1 MAIRSLK
8 SGTFSRSGM
17 VGNPVIMP
25 GSYES
30 IQTVSGNG
38 SSSQLTFNSIPS
50 TYSHLQIRVILRGV
64 RSYGSE
70 QLYIRLNGD
79 GGNNYAYHYI
89 YGDGGGGAVST
100 GSNTSGNVFLVGE
113 LPAANETSN
122 IYGGSVIDILD
133 YTSPNKNTTMR
144 SLSGYDNNGN
154 TGAQSAKGW
163 FGSGLW
169 MNTAAVTSI
178 TVLSNGAFTSDSSI
192 ALYGVN

>member
-30 IQTVSGNG
+30 IQTLTGNG
-38 SSSQLTFNSIPS
+38 SASQLTFSGIPS
-50 TYSHLQIRVILRGV
+50 TYSHLQFRLTVRGT
-64 RSYGSE
+64 RSYATE

-79 GGNNYAYHYI
+79 SGSNYRYHYL
-89 YGDGGGGAVST
+89 YGESSSVTPGA
-100 GSNTSGNVFLVGE
+100 SGADTVFLINE
-113 LPAANETSN
+113 FPAANETAN
-122 IYGGSVIDILD
+122 IYSSSIVDILD
-133 YTSPNKNTTMR
+133 YNSPNKYTTMR
-144 SLSGYDNNGN
+144 SLSAYDNNGN
-154 TGAQSAKGW
+154 PSYQGKTW

-169 MNTAAVTSI
+169 LNTAAVTSI
-178 TVLSNGAFTSDSSI
+178 TVLSNGPFTSDSSI

>member
-38 SSSQLTFNSIPS
+38 SSSQLTFSSIPS

-64 RSYGSE
+64 RAYGSE
-70 QLYIRLNGD
+70 QLYIRVNGD
-79 GGNNYAYHYI
+79 GASNYTYHYI
-89 YGDGGGGAVST
+89 YGDGGGGSAA
-100 GSNTSGNVFLVGE
+100 GSNVAGNVFLVGE
-113 LPAANETSN
+113 LPAANETAN
-122 IYGGSVIDILD
+122 IYNGSVIDILD
-133 YTSPNKNTTMR
+133 YTNTNKYKTMR

-154 TGAQSAKGW
+154 TGAQSAKAW

-169 MNTAAVTSI
+169 LNTAAITSI